1 MNTKAAQYLNEIVS
15 LSILVLMIVALAA
28 GQADGSRVASGN
40 AEDLP
45 GSQVMEVS
53 PARGVAEAGSER
65 IADVLIL
72 TVGGLDGRQHKRAAR
87 PAGVPTP

>member
-28 GQADGSRVASGN
+28 GQADASRVSSAHADDLSGS
-40 AEDLP
+40 E
-45 GSQVMEVS
+45 GIEVTR
-53 PARGVAEAGSER
+53 ARGVAEAGPER

-72 TVGGLDGRQHKRAAR
+72 TVGGLDGHKQKRAVR
-87 PAGVPTP
+87 PAAVPKP

>member
-28 GQADGSRVASGN
+28 GQADASRVASGN
-40 AEDLP
+40 ADNQP
-45 GSQVMEVS
+45 GWQEIEGTT
-53 PARGVAEAGSER
+53 ARGVAEAGSER

-72 TVGGLDGRQHKRAAR
+72 TVGGLDGRQQKRAVGA
-87 PAGVPTP
+87 AAVPKP